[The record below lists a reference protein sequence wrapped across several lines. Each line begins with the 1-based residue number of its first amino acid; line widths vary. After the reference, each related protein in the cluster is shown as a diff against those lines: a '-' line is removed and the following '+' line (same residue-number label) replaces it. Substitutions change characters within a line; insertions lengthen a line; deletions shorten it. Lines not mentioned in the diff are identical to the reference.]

1 MFTAAIRRSTG
12 QAIVIAAALIYVTG
26 PRAASAADASPW
38 SAEKNAAARLIAG
51 AAEKAGVLRAG
62 VELKLA
68 PGWKT
73 YWRYPG
79 DSGVPPRFDFSRSR
93 NLQSATVLW
102 PAPHRASDASG
113 SSIGYSGA
121 VVFPLRIIPQDPAQP
136 VVLDLAL
143 DYAICEKLC
152 VPLSAHATLALGAA
166 PSPHD
171 SALAAA
177 EASVPRPRA
186 VGEGPG
192 LTVRAIKREGD
203 WPKPRYV
210 VDVAVPG
217 GGVVDLFAEGPDA
230 GWALPIP
237 EPVPERPAG
246 VRRFE
251 FAVDG
256 VPPEANP
263 RGARVTLTAV
273 SGSEAIEVRFLLD

>member
-1 MFTAAIRRSTG
+1 MSIAAIRRSVG
-12 QAIVIAAALIYVTG
+12 KAIIVAAAFTYVAF
-26 PRAASAADASPW
+26 PPAASAGDASPW
-38 SAEKNAAARLIAG
+38 SAEKNSAVRLIAG
-51 AAEKAGVLRAG
+51 TADKGVLRAG
-62 VELKLA
+62 VEIKLA

-102 PAPHRASDASG
+102 PAPHRSADAGG
-113 SSIGYSGA
+113 SSIGYHGG
-121 VVFPLRIIPQDPAQP
+121 VVFPLRVVPQDPAKP

-152 VPLSAHATLALGAA
+152 VPVTAQAELALGAA

-171 SALAAA
+171 AVLAAA
-177 EASVPRPRA
+177 EAKVPRPRA
-186 VGEGPG
+186 VGEGSG
-192 LTVRAIKREGD
+192 LTVRAIKREGN
-203 WPKPRYV
+203 WPSPRYV
-210 VDVAVPG
+210 VDVAAPG
-217 GGVVDLFAEGPDA
+217 GAVVELFAEGPDA
-230 GWALPIP
+230 TWALPIP

-251 FAVDG
+251 FAIDG
-256 VPPEANP
+256 LPPNTDP

-273 SGSEAIEVRFLLD
+273 SGGEAIEVPFLLD